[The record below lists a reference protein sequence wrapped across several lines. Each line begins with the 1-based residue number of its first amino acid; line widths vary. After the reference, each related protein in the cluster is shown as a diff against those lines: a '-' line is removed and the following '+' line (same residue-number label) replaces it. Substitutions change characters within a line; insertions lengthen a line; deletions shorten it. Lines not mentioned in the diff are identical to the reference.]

1 MKSSERKRKYLSY
14 RDSLTDLYNRAFFH
28 EKMEQLYTEA
38 LYGGSISNRNKTG
51 RLKWS
56 EISE

>member
-38 LYGGSISNRNKTG
+38 LYGGSIRRINFQ
-51 RLKWS
+51 S
-56 EISE
+56 E